1 MIDNPIYNGDYIAQA
16 KDEINQ
22 FISILDSIQLK
33 KGAGQ
38 EFEHGNRISMDL
50 PSFPSYSFP
59 HFQKFTDEK
68 LSSANPQIYITDLDA
83 IYLLIQKCISTY
95 CQIIEKQISETEKIF
110 AENAYYN
117 TQDTDLNDL
126 IYFKQAKFCFLI
138 NNYYRSKRK
147 MVDVS
152 NNNMDGNQDV
162 DYILDKVM
170 VRELLGKAFDQI
182 PDNNIDIFISHIL
195 YFKYHTDPIKKIP
208 IIHLVG
214 VSQRDL
220 IKICKQI
227 CLKFNWD
234 GSGRDHLSIVFG
246 KLIYRIEE
254 YKLITYNAKTI
265 RQNI

>member
-1 MIDNPIYNGDYIAQA
+1 MIDNPFFNGDYIAQA
-16 KDEINQ
+16 KAEITQ
-22 FISILDSIQLK
+22 FMAILNSIQKQKAEGL
-33 KGAGQ
+33 
-38 EFEHGNRISMDL
+38 EYDHGNRLSMDV
-50 PSFPSYSFP
+50 PSFPSYSFH

-95 CQIIEKQISETEKIF
+95 CQIIEKQISETEKNF
-110 AENAYYN
+110 AKNAFYN
-117 TQDTDLNDL
+117 NQDTDLNDL
-126 IYFKQAKFCFLI
+126 IYFQQAQFCFLI

-152 NNNMDGNQDV
+152 INNNDGNQDV

-195 YFKYHTDPIKKIP
+195 YFKYHTDPIKEIP

-220 IKICKQI
+220 IKICKEI

-246 KLIYRIEE
+246 KLIDRIEE